1 LGTGSALAYNESGKR
16 WRKIEVTVEDLYGL
30 APEAPEPEPPSSPVK
45 SGKVLPFKKG

>member
-16 WRKIEVTVEDLYGL
+16 WRKIEVTAEDLYGL
-30 APEAPEPEPPSSPVK
+30 DPEAPSSPVK